1 MNRKSWQ
8 LEQTNS
14 ASPAPPVQLTDLL
27 TAFVQADV
35 ILSLRYHNRPSQT
48 TLHLN
53 SRDQAIA
60 PLEPLLT
67 QSPLLHT
74 CKLTEIP
81 EPDLQWANTIGQLS
95 KPESFIEPQN
105 YYIPHPFQP
114 QRTPNL
120 APLLELLS
128 RLSGQCCLEMTI
140 QRDRQDP
147 TLWRNA
153 IAQTLTQLETVRKQ
167 SNDYSD
173 PLLKQTIDTYRYY
186 QQQYI
191 HSPLLRFQI
200 RALAENPSDASLV
213 LSELARGTVGNQTPP
228 CQPILLDR
236 RDPRFAA
243 SLSVSQQLEFCDAV
257 AAESWQRA
265 FTQLAIKDAIQPPRR
280 GLDIFDD
287 GSLSFASLT
296 RPQPVPEPQTT
307 PSLGSGNGSSLVTT
321 GGSALTLFTQPNNAP
336 RIRDLKPLHSLTTAA
351 ELSPFCS
358 VLVPAA
364 SAAQLPNSFTLTEII
379 SQHDNLVT
387 EDQYI
392 VGLTPQGQ
400 LVTSSWSDIPHR
412 IVAGI
417 TGTGKTNFLKSVIYQ
432 FLHAN
437 SNRQLHIADFQAGMH
452 YQLIA
457 DLQPS
462 LNLVT
467 ELEAFAELLGTLWA
481 EHENR
486 RNLMRE
492 NRVTSL
498 DRLNTKLSEPKQ
510 RILLIIDEAFFILN
524 AERKTRSEI
533 DKHLTALAAQSRV
546 SGIHIIYCSQRP
558 TSDVIPRQISDNMD
572 ERVIFPVQS
581 AASVMLLDDEAAANL
596 PRKPKGRAIYRGLDP
611 ELQLVATPYVPDEVW
626 ED

>member
-8 LEQTNS
+8 LEQTD
-14 ASPAPPVQLTDLL
+14 ATSPAPTVQLTDLL
-27 TAFVQADV
+27 TPFVQTDV
-35 ILSLRYHNRPSQT
+35 ILSLRYHNRLRQT

-53 SRDQAIA
+53 SRDHAIA
-60 PLEPLLT
+60 PLESLLT

-74 CKLTEIP
+74 CKLTAIP
-81 EPDLQWANTIGQLS
+81 NPELSWVNAIGHLT

-114 QRTPNL
+114 QRNPNL
-120 APLLELLS
+120 TPLLELLP
-128 RLSGQCCLEMTI
+128 RLNGQCCLELTI
-140 QRDRQDP
+140 QRNIQDSKS
-147 TLWRNA
+147 WQKA
-153 IAQTLTQLETVRKQ
+153 IAQTLNQLEAVRQQ
-167 SNDYSD
+167 SSDYSD
-173 PLLKQTIDTYRYY
+173 LLLKQAIDTYRYY
-186 QQQYI
+186 QQQYL
-191 HSPLLRFQI
+191 HSPLFRFQL

-213 LSELARGTVGNQTPP
+213 LSELTRNMVVNQSPP
-228 CQPILLDR
+228 CQPILCDR
-236 RDPRFAA
+236 RDRNFPE
-243 SLSVSQQLEFCDAV
+243 SLNASQQLEFDDAI
-257 AAESWQRA
+257 AAEGWQRP

-287 GSLSFASLT
+287 GSLSFARLT
-296 RPQPVPEPQTT
+296 NPQPATT
-307 PSLGSGNGSSLVTT
+307 PNRSLRTGNGRSLVAT
-321 GGSALTLFTQPNNAP
+321 GASALTPFTQPDNAP
-336 RIRDLKPLHSLTTAA
+336 RIRDLKPLHTLATTA
-351 ELSPFCS
+351 ELNPFCS
-358 VLVPAA
+358 ILAPTAPT
-364 SAAQLPNSFTLTEII
+364 AQLPDSFTLTDLIAQQGHLI
-379 SQHDNLVT
+379 T

-392 VGLTPQGQ
+392 VGLTAQGRPI
-400 LVTSSWSDIPHR
+400 TSSWSDIPHR

-437 SNRQLHIADFQAGMH
+437 PQRQLHIADFQAGMH

-467 ELEAFAELLGTLWA
+467 ELEGFAELLGILWA
-481 EHENR
+481 EHEDR

-492 NRVTSL
+492 KRVTSL
-498 DRLNTKLSEPKQ
+498 DRLNTKLTEPKQ

-524 AERKTRSEI
+524 ADRKTKAEI

-611 ELQLVATPYVPDEVW
+611 DLNLVATPYVPDEIW